1 MTTGLAERSFEELEI
16 TSVLLAAT
24 VGAAR
29 NGRQAMHAASTLR
42 FIAVVSCAL
51 VGVWAG
57 QVEAQTGERTP
68 SSVETRDY
76 GPRFDVPDG
85 QAEIWN
91 PAKRKLLAGGPMIG
105 GTVRTVDPRT
115 YCAMAAAGYDF
126 LWVEMQH
133 EAISWEQVARLWR
146 TCPGPAAPG
155 ARVAYADEREIQHA
169 TDTGA
174 LVVVVPTVDTVEEA
188 QAAIDWTYFPPIGR
202 RSSGGGQGPSEMWNR
217 VPGGYR
223 QTWNDNVV
231 LILMIET
238 LEGVEHAREIASLSG
253 VTALFAA
260 SGDLGN
266 FSGYSEGDPQ
276 YEALVTEVE
285 TAARE
290 AGIYACGPLRWA
302 NRPAFTCF
310 QAGTESA
317 NIRRGAQAEIQQA
330 EERYRNTGAGG
341 GSTAGSGASVL
352 LANLTA
358 ECGSITYEADCFAAV
373 ENAATAASRMPVA
386 EQGQVRRRLR
396 EISDANPE
404 HAVRIREIATRGGLA
419 LDDR

>member
-1 MTTGLAERSFEELEI
+1 
-16 TSVLLAAT
+16 
-24 VGAAR
+24 
-29 NGRQAMHAASTLR
+29 MHAASTLR
-42 FIAVVSCAL
+42 FIGVVSCAL
-51 VGVWAG
+51 VGGWAG
-57 QVEAQTGERTP
+57 QLEAQTGERTP
-68 SSVETRDY
+68 SRVETRDY

-174 LVVVVPTVDTVEEA
+174 LVVVVPTVDTVDEA

-238 LEGVEHAREIASLSG
+238 LEGVEHAREIARLSG

-290 AGIYACGPLRWA
+290 AGIHACGPLRWA

-341 GSTAGSGASVL
+341 GSAAGSGASVL

-358 ECGSITYEADCFAAV
+358 ECGAITYEADCFAAV
-373 ENAATAASRMPVA
+373 ENAATAASRMPLA
-386 EQGQVRRRLR
+386 EQGQVSRRLR

-404 HAVRIREIATRGGLA
+404 HAVRIREIATRAGLA